1 MEFQSAQREPQ
12 DESASP
18 QVRSREAQSERV
30 SPQESQEPLRWPEK
44 AQPQV
49 PPGAEQP
56 ALPRAL
62 PFQLGPPAP
71 QVSQASVAQPQAL

>member
-1 MEFQSAQREPQ
+1 MPQ

-56 ALPRAL
+56 ALP
-62 PFQLGPPAP
+62 FQLQPPAP

>member
-1 MEFQSAQREPQ
+1 MPQ

-30 SPQESQEPLRWPEK
+30 SPQVPQSQEPLRWPEK

-56 ALPRAL
+56 ALP
-62 PFQLGPPAP
+62 FQLQPPAP

>member
-1 MEFQSAQREPQ
+1 MPQ
-12 DESASP
+12 DELASP

-30 SPQESQEPLRWPEK
+30 SPQVPQSQEPLRWPEK

-62 PFQLGPPAP
+62 PFQLQPPAP

>member
-1 MEFQSAQREPQ
+1 VPQ

-18 QVRSREAQSERV
+18 QVRSRETQSERV
-30 SPQESQEPLRWPEK
+30 SPQVPQSQEPLRWSEK

-49 PPGAEQP
+49 SPGAEQP
-56 ALPRAL
+56 AP
-62 PFQLGPPAP
+62 PFQLQPPAP